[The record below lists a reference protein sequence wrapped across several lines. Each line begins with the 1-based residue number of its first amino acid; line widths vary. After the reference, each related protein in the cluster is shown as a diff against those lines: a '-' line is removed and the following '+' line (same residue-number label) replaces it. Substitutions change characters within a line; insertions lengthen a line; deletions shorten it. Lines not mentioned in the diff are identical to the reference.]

1 MAGYGTD
8 ADFAAWLADNGLT
21 LPVGAVP
28 AVVRNRGAGYL
39 DAAYGSRLTCSYPTG
54 GVDQERAF
62 PRTGLPF
69 VPPDAIPRA
78 WVQASYRA
86 AYLIANDPAALSA
99 TINPNA
105 RVTKEK
111 VDVIEVSYAD
121 NGATVA
127 GEALGVLDAEI
138 DGMVSP
144 YLCSKTALLGIRAI
158 GS

>member
-8 ADFAAWLADNGLT
+8 IEFAAWLSDNGLT

-28 AVVRNRGAGYL
+28 AVMRNRGAGYL
-39 DAAYGSRLTCSYPTG
+39 DGAYGSRLTCSYPTG

-69 VPPDAIPRA
+69 VPSDAIPRA

-86 AYLIANDPAALSA
+86 AYLIAVNPASLSA
-99 TINPNA
+99 TIDPNA
-105 RVTKEK
+105 RVTKQK
-111 VDVIEVSYAD
+111 VDVIERTFAD
-121 NGATVA
+121 NGAVVA
-127 GEALGVLDAEI
+127 GEAIGVLDAQI

-144 YLCSKTALLGIRAI
+144 YLCSKNAVLGIRAI

>member
-39 DAAYGSRLTCSYPTG
+39 DGAYGSRLTCSYPTG

-69 VPPDAIPRA
+69 VPSDAIPRA

-86 AYLIANDPAALSA
+86 AYLIANDPASLSA
-99 TINPNA
+99 TVNPNA

-111 VDVIEVSYAD
+111 VDVIEVAYAD
-121 NGATVA
+121 NGAVTA

-144 YLCSKTALLGIRAI
+144 YLCSKTAVLGIRAI

>member
-28 AVVRNRGAGYL
+28 AVMRNRGAGYL

-69 VPPDAIPRA
+69 VPPDATPRA
-78 WVQASYRA
+78 WINASYRA
-86 AYLIANDPAALSA
+86 AYLIAIVPASLSA
-99 TINPNA
+99 TINPCA
-105 RVTKEK
+105 RVTREK
-111 VDVIEVSYAD
+111 VGVIEVSYAD

>member
-1 MAGYGTD
+1 M
-8 ADFAAWLADNGLT
+8 
-21 LPVGAVP
+21 
-28 AVVRNRGAGYL
+28 RNRGASYL

-69 VPPDAIPRA
+69 VPSDAIPRA

-86 AYLIANDPAALSA
+86 AYLIAVNPTALSA

-105 RVTKEK
+105 RVTKQK
-111 VDVIEVSYAD
+111 VDVIERTFAD
-121 NGATVA
+121 NGAVIA
-127 GEALGVLDAEI
+127 GEAIGVLDAEI

-144 YLCSKTALLGIRAI
+144 YLCSKNAVLGIRAI

>member
-28 AVVRNRGAGYL
+28 AVLRNRGAGYL
-39 DAAYGSRLTCSYPTG
+39 DAAYGSRLMCSYPTG

-69 VPPDAIPRA
+69 VPPDATPRA
-78 WVQASYRA
+78 WINASYRA
-86 AYLIANDPAALSA
+86 AYLIANDPASLSA

-105 RVTKEK
+105 RVTREK

-121 NGATVA
+121 NGATAA

>member
-8 ADFAAWLADNGLT
+8 ADFTAWLAENGLT
-21 LPVGAVP
+21 VPVGSVSAVL
-28 AVVRNRGAGYL
+28 RQRGSAYL
-39 DAAYGSRLTCSYPTG
+39 DGAYGSRLTCSYPTG
-54 GVDQERAF
+54 GVQQERAF

-69 VPPDAIPRA
+69 VPSDAIPRA

-86 AYLIANDPAALSA
+86 AYLIANDAGALSA

-111 VDVIEVSYAD
+111 VDVIEVAYAD
-121 NGATVA
+121 NGAVVA

-138 DGMVSP
+138 DGMVAP
-144 YLCSKTALLGIRAI
+144 YLCKTDYQIGIMAV
-158 GS
+158 